1 MWNCERV
8 AIYLCDVPF
17 MVQKFKLGHCHM
29 LVGHQSMMRRVQVI
43 TMCFFG
49 DRISWDL
56 PLLIWNVGGSG
67 LALGYVIWGNAKWK
81 NGANGKDYA
90 DNAVLPQAQISSS
103 ILSNQPK
110 KLVCIFRMIS
120 SVQPSLKG
128 LVYRIGRCLQSIAS
142 QYKHAQLSSC
152 LLHYVK
158 VQITRKQ
165 KSPLDNNDHMGEKL
179 V

>member
-1 MWNCERV
+1 MSN
-8 AIYLCDVPF
+8 Y
-17 MVQKFKLGHCHM
+17 G
-29 LVGHQSMMRRVQVI
+29 
-43 TMCFFG
+43 
-49 DRISWDL
+49 
-56 PLLIWNVGGSG
+56 
-67 LALGYVIWGNAKWK
+67 
-81 NGANGKDYA
+81 
-90 DNAVLPQAQISSS
+90 DNAVLPQAQISWS
-103 ILSNQPK
+103 IISNQPK

-165 KSPLDNNDHMGEKL
+165 KSPLDNKMTTWEKFKTTLAQTSWFNPHAPPPKCGTHHWNRLHTKPTTLWHNIL
-179 V
+179 VCKTRFLLIILSNRWAVTAKYR